1 VVGHGQHVEAVRSI
15 EVDEFRQRQRA
26 VAPPRVRVELAEQ
39 RLDLLAHAHPG
50 CASPPGRWGDI
61 WLRSGEETV
70 TAPTL
75 SATLRI
81 MDLDGYVWI
90 TTRKLKPGSRDE
102 FSRSWRPSDFPA
114 GMLRAYELYSPD
126 GNEVVGVSVWDS
138 AESRDA
144 YRRSEVESERRR
156 AMAPYVL
163 EEVSGFYV
171 GRELKIP
178 RD

>member
-1 VVGHGQHVEAVRSI
+1 MAGAEHVIGHVECARGVR
-15 EVDEFRQRQRA
+15 RA
-26 VAPPRVRVELAEQ
+26 
-39 RLDLLAHAHPG
+39 
-50 CASPPGRWGDI
+50 
-61 WLRSGEETV
+61 GEETV
-70 TAPTL
+70 TPAHALCET
-75 SATLRI
+75 AG
-81 MDLDGYVWI
+81 MDLDGYVWV
-90 TTRKLKPGSRDE
+90 TTRKLKPGSHEE
-102 FSRSWRPSDFPA
+102 FSHSWKPREFPQ
-114 GMLRAYELYSPD
+114 GMLRAYELVSPD

-156 AMAPYVL
+156 AMAPFVL